1 MPSRRRAARNRASFT
16 WWRRASAAAPARLDR
31 RPLIRTPSRVGLGF
45 SSNDGGRQMALIII
59 ADNPLNEINI
69 AKELLPPSLD
79 AVVARHGS
87 PEFKAALADAV
98 CLVGFGDGT
107 MDDAFYKSAPNL
119 KLVQLLSAGYDR
131 CDIEAARRAGVPIC
145 NNGGA
150 NSTAVSEHALL
161 LMLAVCRRVVWQHT
175 NVAAG
180 RWRGNNVDDVKLYEL
195 KGRTLGI
202 VGLGTIGKK
211 TARLAQAFGM
221 NVQYYDVARLSEEQA
236 DALDVR
242 FSLFEEVLRTSDIV
256 SLHVPLSAQTRHMM
270 GTAQF
275 RLMKPSAYL
284 INTCRGPV
292 VDEPALIE
300 ALSVG
305 TIAGAG
311 LDVFDQEPP
320 PPNNPLF
327 ALPNVILTA
336 HFAGPTWDNQY
347 TRFRNGFDNC
357 QRVIRG
363 EKPLWVIP
371 ELQELVA

>member
-1 MPSRRRAARNRASFT
+1 MAKIILNDSPS
-16 WWRRASAAAPARLDR
+16 
-31 RPLIRTPSRVGLGF
+31 
-45 SSNDGGRQMALIII
+45 
-59 ADNPLNEINI
+59 NEISVALEMI
-69 AKELLPPSLD
+69 PPNLEM
-79 AVVARHGS
+79 VVAKPGS

-98 CLVGFGDGT
+98 CLVGFGDRT

-150 NSTAVSEHALL
+150 NSTAVSEHAIL
-161 LMLAVCRRVVWQHT
+161 LMLAISRRIVWQHE

-180 RWRGNNVDDVKLYEL
+180 RWRGNNQEEIKLYEL
-195 KGRTLGI
+195 RGRKLGI
-202 VGLGTIGKK
+202 IGLGTIGKK
-211 TARLAQAFGM
+211 TARLAKAFGM
-221 NVQYYDVARLSEEQA
+221 DVQYYDTARLTEDEA
-236 DALDVR
+236 DALGVR
-242 FSLFEEVLRTSDIV
+242 FALFDEVLRTSDLV
-256 SLHVPLSAQTRHMM
+256 SLHVPLTPETRHMI
-270 GTAQF
+270 GAAEF
-275 RLMKPSAYL
+275 KRMKPTAYL

-292 VDEPALIE
+292 VDEPAMID
-300 ALSVG
+300 ALTNG

-327 ALPNVILTA
+327 GLKNVILTA
-336 HFAGPTWDNQY
+336 HFAGPTWDNQF

-363 EKPLWVIP
+363 EKPLWIIP
-371 ELQELVA
+371 ELRG